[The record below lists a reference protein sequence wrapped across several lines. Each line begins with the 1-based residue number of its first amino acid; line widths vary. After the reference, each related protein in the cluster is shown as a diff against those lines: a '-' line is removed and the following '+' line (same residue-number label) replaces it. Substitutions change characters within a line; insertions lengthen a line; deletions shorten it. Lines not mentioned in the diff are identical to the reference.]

1 MAHFLV
7 ERQEQDG
14 WAVVPLVGDSE
25 AYFLTGDPANP
36 VMTNGGDECGPSAV
50 YVIHHSESNGD
61 KWKLFAAPDAEVY
74 LNGRRVAFCM
84 QVLKDK
90 DELRI
95 GQSPRLRFS
104 TERMVRA

>member
-14 WAVVPLVGDSE
+14 WVVVPLAGDSE
-25 AYFLTGDPANP
+25 VYFLTGDPSHP
-36 VMTNGGDECGPSAV
+36 VSTNGADECGPSAV
-50 YVIHHSESNGD
+50 YVIHHSECNGD
-61 KWKLFAAPDAEVY
+61 KWKLFAGPDAEVY
-74 LNGRRVAFCM
+74 LNGQRLAFCM

-95 GQSPRLRFS
+95 GQSHRLRFMMG
-104 TERMVRA
+104 RLARV